1 VFVKEKSQA
10 SKKNR
15 LNTNCIIMKMKKEQN
30 SGKGGTSD
38 NKMTRKQAIGKAGF
52 MAISAATTMMLL
64 MDPSKGH
71 AASAPVVPDTE
82 PSGGT
87 WTKRT

>member
-1 VFVKEKSQA
+1 MKTNKED
-10 SKKNR
+10 
-15 LNTNCIIMKMKKEQN
+15 LGINTNGKK
-30 SGKGGTSD
+30 T
-38 NKMTRKQAIGKAGF
+38 MTRKEAISKAGF

-71 AASAPVVPDTE
+71 AASAPAAPVDE
-82 PSGGT
+82 PTGGT

>member
-1 VFVKEKSQA
+1 
-10 SKKNR
+10 
-15 LNTNCIIMKMKKEQN
+15 MKMNTEDI
-30 SGKGGTSD
+30 SGKDAINKG
-38 NKMTRKQAIGKAGF
+38 NKMSRKEAIGKAGF

-64 MDPSKGH
+64 SYPKQAH
-71 AASAPVVPDTE
+71 ASAPAAPVTE

>member
-1 VFVKEKSQA
+1 
-10 SKKNR
+10 
-15 LNTNCIIMKMKKEQN
+15 MKKKGEDI
-30 SGKGGTSD
+30 SDKGGINKG

-64 MDPSKGH
+64 SVPKAAH
-71 AASAPVVPDTE
+71 ASAPAAPVSE

>member
-1 VFVKEKSQA
+1 
-10 SKKNR
+10 
-15 LNTNCIIMKMKKEQN
+15 MKMKSEET
-30 SGKGGTSD
+30 SGNDSTNKG
-38 NKMTRKQAIGKAGF
+38 NKMTRKAAIGKAGF

-64 MDPSKGH
+64 SVPKAAH
-71 AASAPVVPDTE
+71 ASNAPAAPTSE

>member
-1 VFVKEKSQA
+1 ME
-10 SKKNR
+10 
-15 LNTNCIIMKMKKEQN
+15 TNKEQN
-30 SGKGGTSD
+30 LGKGGTGD
-38 NKMTRKQAIGKAGF
+38 KKMTRKEAIGKAGF

-64 MDPSKGH
+64 SYPKSAH
-71 AASAPVVPDTE
+71 ASAPAAPVSE

>member
-1 VFVKEKSQA
+1 MKTNNEDLENS
-10 SKKNR
+10 
-15 LNTNCIIMKMKKEQN
+15 TNCKK
-30 SGKGGTSD
+30 T
-38 NKMTRKQAIGKAGF
+38 MTRKEAISKAGF

-71 AASAPVVPDTE
+71 AASAPAIPDTE
-82 PSGGT
+82 PTGGT

>member
-1 VFVKEKSQA
+1 MKTNNKETLGKDV
-10 SKKNR
+10 
-15 LNTNCIIMKMKKEQN
+15 TNN
-30 SGKGGTSD
+30 G
-38 NKMTRKQAIGKAGF
+38 NKMTRKEAIGKAGF

-64 MDPSKGH
+64 SVPKAAH
-71 AASAPVVPDTE
+71 ASNAPAAPAAE

>member
-1 VFVKEKSQA
+1 MKTNNKEI
-10 SKKNR
+10 
-15 LNTNCIIMKMKKEQN
+15 L
-30 SGKGGTSD
+30 GKDAANIG

-64 MDPSKGH
+64 SVPKAAH
-71 AASAPVVPDTE
+71 ASAPAAPVSE

-87 WTKRT
+87 WTTRT

>member
-1 VFVKEKSQA
+1 MKTNNE
-10 SKKNR
+10 
-15 LNTNCIIMKMKKEQN
+15 NTLGQGGIN
-30 SGKGGTSD
+30 KG
-38 NKMTRKQAIGKAGF
+38 NKMTRKQAIGKSGF

-64 MDPSKGH
+64 SVPKAAH
-71 AASAPVVPDTE
+71 ASGAPAAPGSE

>member
-1 VFVKEKSQA
+1 MKTKSEDTLGQ
-10 SKKNR
+10 
-15 LNTNCIIMKMKKEQN
+15 
-30 SGKGGTSD
+30 GGINKD

-64 MDPSKGH
+64 SVPKAAH
-71 AASAPVVPDTE
+71 ASNAPAAPVSE

>member
-1 VFVKEKSQA
+1 
-10 SKKNR
+10 
-15 LNTNCIIMKMKKEQN
+15 MKMNTEDI
-30 SGKGGTSD
+30 SGKDAINKG
-38 NKMTRKQAIGKAGF
+38 NKMSRKEAIGKAGF

-64 MDPSKGH
+64 SVPKAAH
-71 AASAPVVPDTE
+71 ASTAPAAPTSE

>member
-1 VFVKEKSQA
+1 MCTSALESIFLKVKK
-10 SKKNR
+10 
-15 LNTNCIIMKMKKEQN
+15 T
-30 SGKGGTSD
+30 
-38 NKMTRKQAIGKAGF
+38 MTRKEAISRAGF

-71 AASAPVVPDTE
+71 ATSAPTAPVDE
-82 PSGGT
+82 PTGGT